1 MKSWAMDLEI
11 AAEKKGFEQGF
22 EQGIEKGIEQ
32 GIEQGIEKGIEQG
45 IEKGLL
51 DMTGRVMH
59 GNGITLEHA
68 MVILGLTEEE
78 KKFVRL
84 HLDHPMES
92 F

>member
-11 AAEKKGFEQGF
+11 AAEKKGFEKGF
-22 EQGIEKGIEQ
+22 EK
-32 GIEQGIEKGIEQG
+32 G

-78 KKFVRL
+78 TKFVRL
-84 HLDHPMES
+84 HLDHPVES